1 MQIID
6 ILISGLLLSG
16 TYALVAMGLNLQY
29 GVARIMNLANGEVLV
44 FGSLAAFWLYTSSQI
59 SPLLTILIVIPIS
72 FVGNLLIY
80 NLLLAPLV
88 RRSKSRGA
96 LEVDSILATF
106 GMSFILIGVMISIE
120 GGFFAYKYLSEP
132 IQILG
137 STTSLS
143 RLVAFLIATLIALV
157 LYLWLN
163 KTRSGVAVR
172 AVSVSTEAA
181 GLVGINVPRISAFAF
196 AIGGAI
202 TAVGGALISTFIT
215 LDASIGVVFTLKAL
229 IIVIMGGVGEIRG
242 AIIAAIILGIVETT
256 VATLVD
262 PGLTLTAAYFIFV
275 LILLFRPQG
284 LFGRRST

>member
-6 ILISGLLLSG
+6 IFISGLLLSG

-72 FVGNLLIY
+72 FIGNLLIY

-106 GMSFILIGVMISIE
+106 GMSFILIGIMISIE

-181 GLVGINVPRISAFAF
+181 GLVGINVPRLSAVAF

-256 VATLVD
+256 VSTLVD
-262 PGLTLTAAYFIFV
+262 PGLTLAAAYFIFV

-284 LFGRRST
+284 LFGRRNT

>member
-181 GLVGINVPRISAFAF
+181 GLVGINVPRLSAVAF

-262 PGLTLTAAYFIFV
+262 PGLTLAAAYFIFV

-284 LFGRRST
+284 LFGRRNA

>member
-72 FVGNLLIY
+72 FIGNLLIY

-106 GMSFILIGVMISIE
+106 GMSFILIGIMTSIE
-120 GGFFAYKYLSEP
+120 GGFFAYKYPSEP

-181 GLVGINVPRISAFAF
+181 GLVGINVPRLSAVAF

-262 PGLTLTAAYFIFV
+262 PGLTLAAAYFIFV

-284 LFGRRST
+284 LFGRRNT

>member
-1 MQIID
+1 M
-6 ILISGLLLSG
+6 
-16 TYALVAMGLNLQY
+16 
-29 GVARIMNLANGEVLV
+29 
-44 FGSLAAFWLYTSSQI
+44 
-59 SPLLTILIVIPIS
+59 
-72 FVGNLLIY
+72 
-80 NLLLAPLV
+80 
-88 RRSKSRGA
+88 
-96 LEVDSILATF
+96 
-106 GMSFILIGVMISIE
+106 
-120 GGFFAYKYLSEP
+120 
-132 IQILG
+132 
-137 STTSLS
+137 
-143 RLVAFLIATLIALV
+143 TLIALV

-181 GLVGINVPRISAFAF
+181 GLVGINVPRLSAVAF

-256 VATLVD
+256 VSTLVD
-262 PGLTLTAAYFIFV
+262 PGLTLAAAYFIFV

-284 LFGRRST
+284 LFGRRNT